1 MSDVNKRWCKLA
13 GLLTEQLDAASG
25 DPNPRMGI
33 DSMPSRDLHVFDFDD
48 TLGVTT
54 SPTLVAAVEYNGGD
68 PDDPTSY
75 APVKDLGSRVGSKIK
90 GIKSPQQSG
99 LNSPGLSGNNVRS
112 NDELDDAE
120 AIVLDTEQYRD
131 WKEKYIPGGDHV
143 RLVISPNVSNDI
155 RRAGRAMFDQGKT
168 GEIHI
173 ADFSPS
179 STIGTDVKPIENM
192 LDVFQA
198 AENDGAMT
206 AVVTAR
212 KGKTDLDALGG
223 GKIPATNAADIQDFL
238 ASELGTNADVVYGA
252 ADFNPTDP
260 ATAKKDLIGKVHN
273 PNIENIHFY
282 DDDPEN
288 ARRVAQ
294 LCHDDAAEGLEGTEL
309 DIYNYEF
316 AKGETPTDPTFSC
329 TIGEER
335 IRTLVYKVKKQNQ
348 DAILQEGI
356 FQDAMSFIKEKGKAA
371 VSSTKDFLLKL
382 KQEMSETKESAKL
395 LGKVA
400 AGQKLS
406 PQEKEELKIQVK
418 DIGKGLPLLGLLA
431 LPGGGIATVAL
442 VKLAKKFNI
451 DLTPTAFQ
459 DVVVETKTTKIKM
472 SKKQLRKIIREA
484 IYTEISEHRKR
495 NAL

>member
-1 MSDVNKRWCKLA
+1 MNEVVNRWCTLA
-13 GLLTEQLDAASG
+13 GVLLEQESRATEVVGQ
-25 DPNPRMGI
+25 
-33 DSMPSRDLHVFDFDD
+33 DLHVFDFDD

-75 APVKDLGSRVGSKIK
+75 TPVKDLGSRVGSKIK
-90 GIKSPQQSG
+90 GLKSPQQSN

-131 WKEKYIPGGDHV
+131 WKEKYIPSGDHI
-143 RLVISPNVSNDI
+143 RLVISPNVSSDI

-179 STIGTDVKPIENM
+179 STIGTDVKPIEDM

-212 KGKTDLDALGG
+212 KGETDLDALGG
-223 GKIPATNAADIQDFL
+223 GKIPATNASDIQDFL
-238 ASELGTNADVVYGA
+238 ASEIGTNADVVYGA

-294 LCHDDAAEGLEGTEL
+294 LCQGDDAEGLEGTEL

-316 AKGETPTDPTFSC
+316 AKGETPTAPTFSC
-329 TIGEER
+329 TIGEENIEESFSKKKKKVAKTGASPALAASGYYGYDMLGPDDYDDYDFYDDRDYFSPIDDYDDHDDYDDYDDGGDWGDFDDGGDLGEGVVLRPIRESRKKPNR
-335 IRTLVYKVKKQNQ
+335 IR
-348 DAILQEGI
+348 
-356 FQDAMSFIKEKGKAA
+356 
-371 VSSTKDFLLKL
+371 VSRS
-382 KQEMSETKESAKL
+382 
-395 LGKVA
+395 
-400 AGQKLS
+400 
-406 PQEKEELKIQVK
+406 
-418 DIGKGLPLLGLLA
+418 
-431 LPGGGIATVAL
+431 
-442 VKLAKKFNI
+442 
-451 DLTPTAFQ
+451 
-459 DVVVETKTTKIKM
+459 
-472 SKKQLRKIIREA
+472 QLHKIIREA
-484 IYTEISEHRKR
+484 VRIGVLKK
-495 NAL
+495 